1 MEPQTVEQSAEQ
13 FIPSANATLT
23 KKQKYETGKELRK
36 KVSRS
41 SHGSWEPQHNRFDPV
56 ELIIHSSEGR
66 IESLLPIRYARMMQ
80 SAFSFYRGAAAIMAA
95 DLFHTPSSGIRTQL
109 CGDCHL
115 MNFGG
120 FATPERNLVFDIND
134 FDETNPGPWE
144 WDLKRLAASF
154 AIACEWRNFSAIECK
169 KIAWQVVKSYQ
180 QHMEEFCD
188 LSVLQIWYTQLDL
201 TDLVASNPDKEIRKL
216 NEQMIKKAKETAAHD
231 KEFAKLT
238 YLQDNRARIKDNPPL
253 IYHPDDD
260 TEKKILSRAA
270 NAFKKYAETLP
281 ADKKALLGRYS
292 LQDVA
297 IKVVGVGSVG
307 NICGI
312 ALFMSDTGEPIF
324 LQFKQARASVLEEW
338 TGRSEFN
345 HHGERVVMG
354 QKMIQSASDMF
365 LGWTTGEEGRQFYIR
380 QLNDTKV
387 KPVLE
392 VKNQKNMADYAT
404 ACGWALARAHA
415 RTSDPNIISGYI
427 GRSDAFPDAI
437 SDFSMAYAEQ
447 NEKDYQK
454 MLQAIRAGKIE
465 VKQE

>member
-1 MEPQTVEQSAEQ
+1 MEPQTVEQAAEQ
-13 FIPSANATLT
+13 SIAPANGTLT
-23 KKQKYETGKELRK
+23 KKQKYEAGKELRQ
-36 KVSRS
+36 KVPRS
-41 SHGSWEPQHNRFDPV
+41 SHAGWKPQNNRFDPV
-56 ELIIHSSEGR
+56 DLIIRSSEGR
-66 IESLLPIRYARMMQ
+66 IEALLPIRYGRMMQ
-80 SAFSFYRGAAAIMAA
+80 TPFSFYRGAAAIMAA

-154 AIACEWRNFSAIECK
+154 AIASEWRNFSPTDCK
-169 KIAWQVVKSYQ
+169 EIAWHVVKSYQ
-180 QHMEEFCD
+180 EHMEEFCN
-188 LSVLQIWYTQLDL
+188 LSVLQIWYMQLDL
-201 TDLVASNPDKEIRKL
+201 TGLVASNPDKEIRKL
-216 NEQMIKKAKETAAHD
+216 NEQMIKKAKETAEHD

-238 YLQDNRARIKDNPPL
+238 YLQDNHARIKDNPPL

-260 TEKKILSRAA
+260 AEKKVLARAA

-312 ALFMSDTGEPIF
+312 ALFMSDTGESIF
-324 LQFKQARASVLEEW
+324 LQFKQARESVLEEW
-338 TGRSEFN
+338 TGRSEFS

-380 QLNDTKV
+380 KLNDTKI

-392 VKNQKNMADYAT
+392 VKNQKNMADYAK

-427 GRSDAFPDAI
+427 GKSDAMADAL
-437 SDFSMAYAEQ
+437 SEFSMGYAEQ
-447 NEKDYQK
+447 NAKDHQK
-454 MLQAIRAGKIE
+454 MLQAIRAGKI
-465 VKQE
+465 